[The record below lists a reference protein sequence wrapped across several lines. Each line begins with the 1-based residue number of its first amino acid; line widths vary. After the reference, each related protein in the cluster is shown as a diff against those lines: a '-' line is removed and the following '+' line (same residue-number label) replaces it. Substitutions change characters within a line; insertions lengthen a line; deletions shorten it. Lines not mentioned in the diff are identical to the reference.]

1 MARGTWVPPRAETRR
16 GGVCFPLLLLLPLT
30 LPLIMLLLLLL
41 QGVVLGLWL
50 EVELGKREE
59 LPAPHSATTVAL

>member
-1 MARGTWVPPRAETRR
+1 
-16 GGVCFPLLLLLPLT
+16 LPLT